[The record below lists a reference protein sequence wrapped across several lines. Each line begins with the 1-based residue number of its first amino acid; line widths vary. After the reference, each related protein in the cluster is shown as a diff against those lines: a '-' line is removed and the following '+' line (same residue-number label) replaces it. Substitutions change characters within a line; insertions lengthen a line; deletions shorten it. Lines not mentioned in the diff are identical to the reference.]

1 MTHSGGK
8 PHTNVGDRGQRYEVR
23 AIGYP
28 KRHTDSVIGWSDDLE
43 GAEKMAA
50 AIRLAPGCTS
60 TTIFDRKEQKNV
72 ITRFAGILR

>member
-23 AIGYP
+23 ATGYP
-28 KRHTDSVIGWSDDLE
+28 KRDGEAVIGWASTLE
-43 GAEKMAA
+43 GAEKMASG
-50 AIRLAPGCTS
+50 IRQAPGCSS
-60 TTIFDRKEQKNV
+60 TTIFDRQEKKNV